1 MTERL
6 RAVMGQTFMGQ
17 TISKQ
22 TIVEKIAQRHMAEGP
37 ARPLRAGDFLSIRPH
52 RCMTHDN
59 TSAVMSKFKGI
70 GAKKLKDARQM
81 VFALDHDI
89 QNQDEANLKKYRSI
103 EAFAKEHGVDFYPAG
118 SGIGHQIM
126 VERGYVVPGSFVVA
140 SDSHSNMYGAL
151 GAIGTP
157 IVRTD
162 AAAVWATGE
171 FWWQIPR
178 TIQVALEGKLPA
190 GATGKD
196 VIITLCGL
204 YNHDECLN
212 AAVEFSGPGVAS
224 LSMDARLSI
233 SNMSTEW
240 GPLVG
245 WFPVDA
251 VTIAYM
257 RGVHARLKAIGVE
270 RFSEQDIASWEKT
283 PPAPDADAAYAARI
297 VLDLDEVR
305 PHVSGPD
312 TVQTMQSLA
321 EIERKKVAV
330 QKAYLISC
338 VNSRVEDLEAA
349 ANVLKGQK
357 VATGV
362 KFYLS
367 AASKWVQEEAE
378 KRGAWKALLEAG
390 ANPLPPGCGPC
401 IGLGVG
407 LLEAGEVGISAT
419 NRNFKGRMGS
429 RDAKCY
435 LGSPEVVAASAV
447 AGYICGPVAG
457 EGARTTRTTPA
468 RQFTELAGEGARPTQ
483 ERVEILPGFPQRVTG
498 RLVFMPQ
505 DNVNTDAIYGKDYT
519 YRDDMTPEMMAKV
532 VMENY
537 DPQFAGRTRAG
548 DVIVSQFNFGT
559 GSSREQAVTC
569 LKAKGIPLVIAAS
582 FSQTYL
588 RNAFNNGFLCIEVP
602 ELVVRLREQ
611 FAAEVSAKDKTII
624 PGDEIDIDFT
634 SSTISW
640 RGEKFGFPAL
650 GSVPQSLV
658 IAGGVENLVAKRLV

>member
-1 MTERL
+1 
-6 RAVMGQTFMGQ
+6 MGQ
-17 TISKQ
+17 TI
-22 TIVEKIAQRHMAEGP
+22 TEKIAQTHMSEGP
-37 ARPLRAGDFLSIRPH
+37 NRPLRAGDFLSIRPH

-59 TSAVMSKFKGI
+59 TSAVMSKVKGI
-70 GAKKLKDARQM
+70 GAKKIKDPQQL

-89 QNQDEANLKKYRSI
+89 QNQDESNQKKYRAI

-151 GAIGTP
+151 GAVGTP

-178 TIQVALEGKLPA
+178 SIQVVLEGSLPD

-212 AAVEFSGPGVAS
+212 AAVEFTGPGVAS
-224 LSMDARLSI
+224 LTMDERFSI
-233 SNMSTEW
+233 SNMTTEW

-245 WFPVDA
+245 WFPVDK
-251 VTIAYM
+251 VTIKYL
-257 RGVHARLKAIGVE
+257 RDVDQRLKSMGIE
-270 RFSEQDIASWEKT
+270 RFSENDIEGWET
-283 PPAPDADAAYAARI
+283 NPLGPDRDAVYAARI
-297 VLDLDEVR
+297 VLDLSSIT

-312 TVQTMQSLA
+312 TVQVMQSLA
-321 EIERKKVAV
+321 DMEKDKVAI

-349 ANVLKGQK
+349 ARVLKGK
-357 VATGV
+357 KIAPSV

-367 AASKWVQEEAE
+367 AASKWVQEESE
-378 KRGAWKALLEAG
+378 RRGTWQTLIDAG
-390 ANPLPPGCGPC
+390 ATPLPSGCGPC
-401 IGLGVG
+401 IGLGIG
-407 LLEAGEVGISAT
+407 LLEPGEVGISAT

-435 LGSPEVVAASAV
+435 LASPEVVAASAV
-447 AGYICGPVAG
+447 AGYIRGPHEFGV
-457 EGARTTRTTPA
+457 GAPQRNY
-468 RQFTELAGEGARPTQ
+468 TELATTSGGA
-483 ERVEILPGFPQRVTG
+483 EKVEILAGFPQRLRG

-537 DPQFAGRTRAG
+537 DPQFAARTQAG

-569 LKAKGIPLVIAAS
+569 LKAKRIPLVIAAS

-602 ELVVRLREQ
+602 EFVARLRDQ
-611 FAAEVSAKDKTII
+611 LAKQIAAKEKTII
-624 PGDEIDIDFT
+624 PGDDIDIDFT
-634 SSTISW
+634 ASTITW
-640 RGEKFGFPAL
+640 RGEKFMFPAL

-658 IAGGVENLVAKRLV
+658 IAGGVENLVAKRLAV

>member
-1 MTERL
+1 
-6 RAVMGQTFMGQ
+6 MG
-17 TISKQ
+17 Q
-22 TIVEKIAQRHMAEGP
+22 TIVEKIAQKHMTEGP
-37 ARPLRAGDFLSIRPH
+37 ARPLRTGDFLSIRPH

-70 GAKKLKDARQM
+70 GAKKVKDPRQLT
-81 VFALDHDI
+81 FALDHDI
-89 QNQDEANLKKYRSI
+89 QNQDEANLKKYRAI
-103 EAFAKEHGVDFYPAG
+103 EAFAKEQGVDFYPAG

-171 FWWQIPR
+171 FWWQIPPS
-178 TIQVALEGKLPA
+178 IQVVLEGRLPD

-212 AAVEFSGPGVAS
+212 AAVEFTGPGVAS

-233 SNMSTEW
+233 SNMTTEW

-251 VTIAYM
+251 VTIQYL
-257 RGVHARLKAIGVE
+257 RGVHQRLKAMGVE
-270 RFSEQDIASWEKT
+270 RFSEKDIDGWEKHSLT
-283 PPAPDADAAYAARI
+283 PDADAAHAARI
-297 VLDLDEVR
+297 TLDLAQVT

-321 EIERKKVAV
+321 EIEQKKVAI

-338 VNSRVEDLEAA
+338 VNSRVEDLAA
-349 ANVLKGQK
+349 AAKVLRGQK
-357 VATGV
+357 VASGV

-378 KRGAWKALLEAG
+378 KRGIWQTLLDAG
-390 ANPLPPGCGPC
+390 ALPLPSGCGPC

-435 LGSPEVVAASAV
+435 LASPEVVASSAV
-447 AGYICGPVAG
+447 AGYIRGPHEFANRAPQRTFTGVASAS
-457 EGARTTRTTPA
+457 GAA
-468 RQFTELAGEGARPTQ
+468 EK
-483 ERVEILPGFPQRVTG
+483 VEILAGFPQRVKG

-537 DPQFAGRTRAG
+537 DPQFAARTQPG
-548 DVIVSQFNFGT
+548 DVVVSQFNFGT

-569 LKAKGIPLVIAAS
+569 LKAKGIPLVIASS

-602 ELVVRLREQ
+602 EFVARVREQ
-611 FAAEVSAKDKTII
+611 FANEIAANEKTII
-624 PGDEIDIDFT
+624 PGDQIDIDFT

-640 RGEKFGFPAL
+640 RGEKFAFPAL

-658 IAGGVENLVAKRLV
+658 IAGGVENLVAKRLGAG

>member
-1 MTERL
+1 
-6 RAVMGQTFMGQ
+6 MGL
-17 TISKQ
+17 TI
-22 TIVEKIAQRHMAEGP
+22 TEKIAQTHMAEGP
-37 ARPLRAGDFLSIRPH
+37 KRPLRAGDFLSIRPH

-70 GAKKLKDARQM
+70 GAKKVKDPQQL

-89 QNQDEANLKKYRSI
+89 QNQDESNQKKYRAI
-103 EAFAKEHGVDFYPAG
+103 EAFAKEHAVDFYPAG

-151 GAIGTP
+151 GAVGTP

-178 TIQVALEGKLPA
+178 SIQVVLEGSLPE

-212 AAVEFSGPGVAS
+212 ASVEFTGPGVAS
-224 LSMDARLSI
+224 LTMDERFSI
-233 SNMSTEW
+233 SNMTTEW

-251 VTIAYM
+251 VTITYL
-257 RGVHARLKAIGVE
+257 REVHQRLKSMGIE
-270 RFSEQDIASWEKT
+270 RFSEKDIDGWQKN
-283 PPAPDADAAYAARI
+283 PLRPDADAIYAARI
-297 VLDLDEVR
+297 VLDLGSVT

-312 TVQTMQSLA
+312 TVQVMQSLA
-321 EIERKKVAV
+321 EMEKNKVAI

-349 ANVLKGQK
+349 AKVLKGK
-357 VATGV
+357 KIAPGV

-367 AASKWVQEEAE
+367 AASKWVQEESE
-378 KRGAWKALLEAG
+378 KRGTWQTLVDAG
-390 ANPLPPGCGPC
+390 ATPLPSGCGPC
-401 IGLGVG
+401 IGLGIG
-407 LLEAGEVGISAT
+407 LLEPGEVGISAT

-429 RDAKCY
+429 RDAMCY
-435 LGSPEVVAASAV
+435 LASPEVVAASAV
-447 AGYICGPVAG
+447 AGYIRGPHEFG
-457 EGARTTRTTPA
+457 MGAPQRNY
-468 RQFTELAGEGARPTQ
+468 TELSTTSGSAEK
-483 ERVEILPGFPQRVTG
+483 VEILTGFPQRVRG

-537 DPQFAGRTRAG
+537 DPQFAARTRAG

-569 LKAKGIPLVIAAS
+569 LKAKGIPLVIATS

-602 ELVVRLREQ
+602 DFVTRVREQ
-611 FAAEVSAKDKTII
+611 FAKEIAAKEKTII
-624 PGDEIDIDFT
+624 SGEEVDIDFT
-634 SSTISW
+634 GSTIAW
-640 RGEKFGFPAL
+640 RGEKFIFPAL

-658 IAGGVENLVAKRLV
+658 IAGGVENLVAKRLAV

>member
-1 MTERL
+1 M
-6 RAVMGQTFMGQ
+6 A
-17 TISKQ
+17 Q
-22 TIVEKIAQRHMAEGP
+22 TIVEKIAQKHMAEGP
-37 ARPLRAGDFLSIRPH
+37 SRPLRTGDFLSIRPH

-70 GAKKLKDARQM
+70 GAKKVKNPQQLT
-81 VFALDHDI
+81 FALDHDI
-89 QNQDEANLKKYRSI
+89 QNQDESNLKKYRAI

-178 TIQVALEGKLPA
+178 SIQVVLEGKLPE
-190 GATGKD
+190 GVTGKD

-212 AAVEFSGPGVAS
+212 AAVEFTGPGVAS

-233 SNMSTEW
+233 SNMTTEW

-257 RGVHARLKAIGVE
+257 RGVQQRLKAIGVD
-270 RFSEQDIASWEKT
+270 RITEKDVDGCEKN
-283 PPAPDADAAYAARI
+283 PLVPDADAVYAARI
-297 VLDLDEVR
+297 TLDLAQIT

-312 TVQTMQSLA
+312 TVQAMQSLA
-321 EIERKKVAV
+321 EIEQKKVAI

-338 VNSRVEDLEAA
+338 VNSRSEDLAA
-349 ANVLKGQK
+349 AAKVLKGK
-357 VATGV
+357 KIAPGV

-367 AASKWVQEEAE
+367 AASKWVQEDAE
-378 KRGAWKALLEAG
+378 RNGVWQTLIDAG
-390 ANPLPPGCGPC
+390 AQPLPSGCGPC

-435 LGSPEVVAASAV
+435 LASPEVVAASAV
-447 AGYICGPVAG
+447 AGYIRGPHGFANR
-457 EGARTTRTTPA
+457 APQRTY
-468 RQFTELAGEGARPTQ
+468 TELSAAAGGA
-483 ERVEILPGFPQRVTG
+483 EKVEILAGFPQRVQG
-498 RLVFMPQ
+498 RLVFLPQ

-537 DPQFAGRTRAG
+537 DPQFAARTNAG

-602 ELVVRLREQ
+602 EFVARVREQ
-611 FAAEVSAKDKTII
+611 FAPEIAAKEKTVI
-624 PGDEIDIDFT
+624 PGDDIDIDFT
-634 SSTISW
+634 SSTIHW
-640 RGEKFGFPAL
+640 RGEKFTFPAL

-658 IAGGVENLVAKRLV
+658 IAGGVENLVATRLSVT

>member
-1 MTERL
+1 
-6 RAVMGQTFMGQ
+6 MGQ
-17 TISKQ
+17 TI
-22 TIVEKIAQRHMAEGP
+22 TEKIAQTHMAEGP
-37 ARPLRAGDFLSIRPH
+37 KRPLRAGDFLSIRPH

-70 GAKKLKDARQM
+70 GAKKLKDPQQM
-81 VFALDHDI
+81 VYALDHDI
-89 QNQDEANLKKYRSI
+89 QNQDESNQKKYRAI
-103 EAFAKEHGVDFYPAG
+103 DAFAKEHGVDFYPAG
-118 SGIGHQIM
+118 TGIGHQIM

-151 GAIGTP
+151 GAVGTP

-178 TIQVALEGKLPA
+178 SIQVVLEGALPE

-212 AAVEFSGPGVAS
+212 AAVEFTGPGVAS
-224 LSMDARLSI
+224 LTMDERFSI
-233 SNMSTEW
+233 SNMTTEW

-245 WFPVDA
+245 WFPTDA
-251 VTIAYM
+251 VTIKYL
-257 RGVHARLKAIGVE
+257 RNVHQRLKAMGIE
-270 RFSEQDIASWEKT
+270 RFSEKDIDNWERNPPT
-283 PPAPDADAAYAARI
+283 PGPDATYAARI
-297 VLDLDEVR
+297 VLDLAQIT

-312 TVQTMQSLA
+312 TVQAMQSLA
-321 EIERKKVAV
+321 VMEKNKVAI

-338 VNSRVEDLEAA
+338 VNSRVEDIEAA
-349 ANVLKGQK
+349 AKVLKGK
-357 VATGV
+357 KISPGV

-367 AASKWVQEEAE
+367 AASKWVQEESE
-378 KRGAWKALLEAG
+378 KRGTWQTLLDAG
-390 ANPLPPGCGPC
+390 ANPLPSGCGPC

-407 LLEAGEVGISAT
+407 LLEPGEVGISAT

-435 LGSPEVVAASAV
+435 LASPEVVAASAV
-447 AGYICGPVAG
+447 AGYIRGPHEFRAG
-457 EGARTTRTTPA
+457 APERNY
-468 RQFTELAGEGARPTQ
+468 TELTAQSGGA
-483 ERVEILPGFPQRVTG
+483 EKVEILSGFPQALNG

-519 YRDDMTPEMMAKV
+519 YRDDMTPEMMVKV

-537 DPQFAGRTRAG
+537 DPQFAAMTKAG

-569 LKAKGIPLVIAAS
+569 LKAKGFPLVIAAS

-602 ELVVRLREQ
+602 EFVTRLREQ
-611 FAAEVSAKDKTII
+611 FTKEIATKEKTII
-624 PGDEIDIDFT
+624 PGDEVDIDFT
-634 SSTISW
+634 LSTIAW
-640 RGEKFGFPAL
+640 RGEQFTFPAL

-658 IAGGVENLVAKRLV
+658 IAGGVENLVAKRLAV

>member
-1 MTERL
+1 MP
-6 RAVMGQTFMGQ
+6 QTV
-17 TISKQ
+17 
-22 TIVEKIAQRHMAEGP
+22 VEKIAQAHLAEGP
-37 ARPLRAGDFLSIRPH
+37 NRPLHTGDFVSIRPH
-52 RCMTHDN
+52 RVMTHDN

-70 GAKKLKDARQM
+70 GARKLRDPKQL

-89 QNQDEANLKKYRSI
+89 QNQEEANLKKYRSI

-126 VERGYVVPGSFVVA
+126 VERGYAVPGSFVVA

-151 GAIGTP
+151 GAVGTP

-178 TIQVALEGKLPA
+178 SIEVRLEGALTP

-204 YNHDECLN
+204 YNHDEVLN
-212 AAVEFSGPGVAS
+212 AAVEFTGPGVAS

-245 WFPVDA
+245 WFPVDD
-251 VTIAYM
+251 VTIAYL
-257 RGVHARLKAIGVE
+257 RGVHERLKAMGTG
-270 RFSEQDIASWEKT
+270 RFSESDLDTWAKRPPEPDPGAS
-283 PPAPDADAAYAARI
+283 YAAKI
-297 VLDLDEVR
+297 TLDLAQVT

-312 TVQTMQSLA
+312 TVQTMQSVA
-321 EIERKKVAV
+321 AIEKKKVAI
-330 QKAYLISC
+330 QKAYLVSC
-338 VNSRVEDLEAA
+338 VNSRLQDLEAA
-349 ANVLKGQK
+349 AQVLQGKTI
-357 VATGV
+357 APGV
-362 KFYLS
+362 EFYLG

-378 KRGAWKALLEAG
+378 KRGTWQILMDAG
-390 ANPLPPGCGPC
+390 ARALPPGCGPC

-407 LLEAGEVGISAT
+407 LLEKGEVGISAT

-429 RDAKCY
+429 RDAQCY
-435 LGSPEVVAASAV
+435 LASPEVVAASAV
-447 AGYICGPVAG
+447 AGYIRGPHEFADR
-457 EGARTTRTTPA
+457 EPS
-468 RQFTELAGEGARPTQ
+468 RQYTEFAEANSAP
-483 ERVEILPGFPQRVTG
+483 EKVEILPGFPARVTG

-519 YRDDMTPEMMAKV
+519 YRDDMTKEMMAKV

-537 DPQFAGRTRAG
+537 DPQFAARTAAG
-548 DVIVSQFNFGT
+548 DVIVSGFNFGT

-588 RNAFNNGFLCIEVP
+588 RNAYNNGFLCVEVP
-602 ELVVRLREQ
+602 ELVKRLRGQ
-611 FAAEVSAKDKTII
+611 FETDIAAKEKTLI
-624 PGDEIDIDFT
+624 PGDAIDIDFT
-634 SSTISW
+634 SSVITW
-640 RGEKFGFPAL
+640 RGEKFPFPAL
-650 GSVPQSLV
+650 GSVPQALV
-658 IAGGVENLVAKRLV
+658 IADGAENLVVKKLGAG

>member
-1 MTERL
+1 M
-6 RAVMGQTFMGQ
+6 
-17 TISKQ
+17 SQ
-22 TIVEKIAQRHMAEGP
+22 TIVEKIAQKHMTEGP
-37 ARPLRAGDFLSIRPH
+37 ARPLRTGDFLSIRPH

-70 GAKKLKDARQM
+70 GATKVKDARQLM
-81 VFALDHDI
+81 FALDHDI
-89 QNQDEANLKKYRSI
+89 QNRDEANLKKYRAI
-103 EAFAKEHGVDFYPAG
+103 EAFAKEQGVNFYPAG

-126 VERGYVVPGSFVVA
+126 VERGYVIPGAFVVA

-178 TIQVALEGKLPA
+178 SIQVVLEGKLPH
-190 GATGKD
+190 GVTGKD

-212 AAVEFSGPGVAS
+212 AAVEFTGPGVAS
-224 LSMDARLSI
+224 LSMDARFSI
-233 SNMSTEW
+233 SNMTTEW

-245 WFPVDA
+245 WFPVDE
-251 VTIAYM
+251 VTIEYL
-257 RGVHARLKAIGVE
+257 RKVHQRLEVIGASNA
-270 RFSEQDIASWEKT
+270 RFSEKDILHWEAKS
-283 PPAPDADAAYAARI
+283 PAPDADAAYAARI
-297 VLDLDEVR
+297 TLDLAQVT

-312 TVQTMQSLA
+312 TVQAMQSLA
-321 EIERKKVAV
+321 EIEQTKVV
-330 QKAYLISC
+330 IQKAYLISC
-338 VNSRVEDLEAA
+338 VNSRLEDLAA
-349 ANVLKGQK
+349 AATVLKGRR
-357 VATGV
+357 VAAGV

-378 KRGAWKALLEAG
+378 KQGIWQILTDAG
-390 ANPLPPGCGPC
+390 AQPLPSGCGPC

-407 LLEAGEVGISAT
+407 LLEPGEVGISAT

-435 LGSPEVVAASAV
+435 LGSPEVVASSAI
-447 AGYICGPVAG
+447 AGYICGPHQFAYRRPQR
-457 EGARTTRTTPA
+457 A
-468 RQFTELAGEGARPTQ
+468 FTEYAAALGDA
-483 ERVEILPGFPQRVTG
+483 ERVEILPGFPLGVKG

-519 YRDDMTPEMMAKV
+519 YRDDMTPDVMAKV

-537 DPQFAGRTRAG
+537 DPQFGARTKAG

-602 ELVVRLREQ
+602 DFVTRLREQ
-611 FAAEVSAKDKTII
+611 FQKEIAAREKTII
-624 PGDEIDIDFT
+624 PGDDIDIDFT

-640 RGEKFGFPAL
+640 HGEKFSFPAL

-658 IAGGVENLVAKRLV
+658 IAGGVENLVARRLGLSQVSRR

>member
-1 MTERL
+1 
-6 RAVMGQTFMGQ
+6 
-17 TISKQ
+17 
-22 TIVEKIAQRHMAEGP
+22 
-37 ARPLRAGDFLSIRPH
+37 
-52 RCMTHDN
+52 MTHDN

-70 GAKKLKDARQM
+70 GAEKVQDPNQL

-89 QNQDEANLKKYRSI
+89 QNKDEANQKKYRSI
-103 EAFAKEHGVDFYPAG
+103 EAFAKEQGVDFYPAG

-171 FWWQIPR
+171 FWWQVPR
-178 TIQVALEGKLPA
+178 SVQVVLEGKLPE

-204 YNHDECLN
+204 YNHDEVLN
-212 AAVEFSGPGVAS
+212 AAVEFTGPGVAS
-224 LSMDARLSI
+224 LPMDARLSI
-233 SNMSTEW
+233 SNMTTEW

-245 WFPVDA
+245 WFPVDD
-251 VTIAYM
+251 VTINYLK
-257 RGVHARLKAIGVE
+257 GVHQRLKAVGVE
-270 RFSEQDIASWEKT
+270 RFTEKDIQRWAAT
-283 PPAPDADAAYAARI
+283 PPSPDSDAVYAAKI
-297 VLDLDEVR
+297 KLDLSQVT

-312 TVQTMQSLA
+312 TVQVMQSLS
-321 EIERKKVAV
+321 EMEKKRVPI

-338 VNSRVEDLEAA
+338 VNSRLDDLQAA
-349 ANVLKGQK
+349 ATVLKGKK
-357 VATGV
+357 VAAGV

-367 AASKWVQEEAE
+367 AASAWVQEEAE
-378 KRGAWKALLEAG
+378 KRGIWQTLLDAG
-390 ANPLPPGCGPC
+390 ANPLPSGCGPC

-407 LLEAGEVGISAT
+407 LLEKGEVGISAT

-429 RDAKCY
+429 RDAQCY
-435 LGSPEVVAASAV
+435 LASPEVVAASAV
-447 AGYICGPVAG
+447 AGYISGPYQSADVA
-457 EGARTTRTTPA
+457 PA
-468 RQFTELAGEGARPTQ
+468 RRYEEFSASGSGA
-483 ERVEILPGFPQRVTG
+483 EKVEILPGFPERVKG

-519 YRDDMTPEMMAKV
+519 YRDDMTREMMAKV

-537 DPQFAGRTRAG
+537 DPQFASRTREG
-548 DVIVSQFNFGT
+548 DVIVSGFNFGT

-569 LKAKGIPLVIAAS
+569 LKAKGIPLVVAAS

-588 RNAFNNGFLCIEVP
+588 RNAYNNGFLCVEVP
-602 ELVVRLREQ
+602 ELVKRLREQ
-611 FAAEVSAKDKTII
+611 FAKEIAAKEKTLI
-624 PGDEIDIDFT
+624 PGDDVDIDFT
-634 SSTISW
+634 SGSIAW
-640 RGEKFGFPAL
+640 RGEEFSFPPL

-658 IAGGVENLVAKRLV
+658 IAEGVENLVAKRLGLAN

>member
-1 MTERL
+1 MP
-6 RAVMGQTFMGQ
+6 
-17 TISKQ
+17 Q
-22 TIVEKIAQRHMAEGP
+22 TIVEKIAQTHMAEGP
-37 ARPLRAGDFLSIRPH
+37 SRPLRTGDFLSIRPH
-52 RCMTHDN
+52 RVMTHDN

-70 GAKKLKDARQM
+70 GAKKIHDPKQL

-89 QNQDEANLKKYRSI
+89 QNQDESNQKKYRAI
-103 EAFAKEHGVDFYPAG
+103 EAFGKEHGVDFYPAG

-178 TIQVALEGKLPA
+178 SIEVRLEGKLPE

-204 YNHDECLN
+204 YNHDEVLN
-212 AAVEFSGPGVAS
+212 AAIEFTGPGVAS

-233 SNMSTEW
+233 SNMTTEW

-245 WFPVDA
+245 WFPVDE
-251 VTIAYM
+251 VTIAYL
-257 RGVHARLKAIGVE
+257 RGVQQRLKAQGIE
-270 RFSEQDIASWEKT
+270 RFSEGDLQNWRKN
-283 PPAPDADAAYAARI
+283 PPRPDPDAVYAARI
-297 VLDLDEVR
+297 TLDLAQVT

-312 TVQTMQSLA
+312 TVQVMQSLA
-321 EIERKKVAV
+321 EMERKKVAI
-330 QKAYLISC
+330 QKAYLLSC
-338 VNSRVEDLEAA
+338 VNSRLEDLDAA
-349 ANVLKGQK
+349 AKVLKGK
-357 VATGV
+357 RVAAGV
-362 KFYLS
+362 QFYLG

-378 KRGAWKALLEAG
+378 RRGIWQTLMDAG
-390 ANPLPPGCGPC
+390 AHPLPAGCGPC

-407 LLEAGEVGISAT
+407 LLEKGEVGISAT

-429 RDAKCY
+429 RDAQCY
-435 LGSPEVVAASAV
+435 LASPEVVAASAI
-447 AGYICGPVAG
+447 AGYIRGPHEFADRNPERRYSEVAAVAG
-457 EGARTTRTTPA
+457 AGA
-468 RQFTELAGEGARPTQ
+468 
-483 ERVEILPGFPQRVTG
+483 ERVEILEGFPARVKG
-498 RLVFMPQ
+498 RLVFMPE

-519 YRDDMTPEMMAKV
+519 YRDDMTKEMMAKV

-537 DPQFAGRTRAG
+537 DPQFAARTQGG
-548 DVIVSQFNFGT
+548 DVIVGGFNFGT

-588 RNAFNNGFLCIEVP
+588 RNAYNNGFLCVEVP
-602 ELVVRLREQ
+602 ELVKRLREQ
-611 FAAEVSAKDKTII
+611 FAKEIAAKEKTVI

-634 SSTISW
+634 SSVIAW
-640 RGEKFGFPAL
+640 RGEKFPFPAL

-658 IAGGVENLVAKRLV
+658 IADGVENLVARRLGLAS

>member
-1 MTERL
+1 
-6 RAVMGQTFMGQ
+6 
-17 TISKQ
+17 
-22 TIVEKIAQRHMAEGP
+22 MAEGP
-37 ARPLRAGDFLSIRPH
+37 SRPLRAGDFLSIRPH
-52 RCMTHDN
+52 RVMTHDN

-70 GAKKLKDARQM
+70 GAKKIHDPKQL

-89 QNQDEANLKKYRSI
+89 QNQDESNQKKYRAI

-178 TIQVALEGKLPA
+178 SVEVRLEGKLPE

-204 YNHDECLN
+204 YNHDEVLN
-212 AAVEFSGPGVAS
+212 AAIEFTGPGVAS

-233 SNMSTEW
+233 SNMTTEW

-245 WFPVDA
+245 WFPVDE
-251 VTIAYM
+251 VMIAYL
-257 RGVHARLKAIGVE
+257 RGVHQRLKAQGIE
-270 RFSEQDIASWEKT
+270 RFTEADLESWT
-283 PPAPDADAAYAARI
+283 RNSPHPDAHAAYAAKI
-297 VLDLDEVR
+297 TLDLAQVT

-312 TVQTMQSLA
+312 TVQVMQSLA
-321 EIERKKVAV
+321 EMERKKVAIH
-330 QKAYLISC
+330 KAYLVSC
-338 VNSRVEDLEAA
+338 VNSRLEDLDAA
-349 ANVLKGQK
+349 ARVLKGKK
-357 VATGV
+357 VAQSV
-362 KFYLS
+362 QFYLG

-378 KRGAWKALLEAG
+378 RRGTWQTLMDAG
-390 ANPLPPGCGPC
+390 ARPLPAGCGPC

-407 LLEAGEVGISAT
+407 LLEKGEVGISAT

-429 RDAKCY
+429 RDAQCY
-435 LGSPEVVAASAV
+435 LASPEVVAASAV
-447 AGYICGPVAG
+447 AGYIRGPHEFADRHP
-457 EGARTTRTTPA
+457 ERRY
-468 RQFTELAGEGARPTQ
+468 TELAANRGGSVEK
-483 ERVEILPGFPQRVTG
+483 VEILKGFPARVNG

-519 YRDDMTPEMMAKV
+519 YRDDMTKEMMAKV

-537 DPQFAGRTRAG
+537 DPQFGARTSAG
-548 DVIVSQFNFGT
+548 DVIVGGFNFGT

-588 RNAFNNGFLCIEVP
+588 RNAYNNGFLCVEVP
-602 ELVVRLREQ
+602 ELVKRLREQ
-611 FAAEVSAKDKTII
+611 FAKEIAAKEKTII

-634 SSTISW
+634 SSAITW
-640 RGEKFGFPAL
+640 QGEKFAFPPL

-658 IAGGVENLVAKRLV
+658 IAEGVENLVAKRLGLNS

>member
-1 MTERL
+1 
-6 RAVMGQTFMGQ
+6 MGR
-17 TISKQ
+17 TI
-22 TIVEKIAQRHMAEGP
+22 TEKIAQTHMAEGP
-37 ARPLRAGDFLSIRPH
+37 QRLLRAGDFLSIRPH

-70 GAKKLKDARQM
+70 GAKKIKDPNQL

-89 QNQDEANLKKYRSI
+89 QNQDESNQKKYRAI
-103 EAFAKEHGVDFYPAG
+103 EAFAKEHAVDFYPAG

-171 FWWQIPR
+171 FWWQVPR
-178 TIQVALEGKLPA
+178 SIQVVLEGALPE

-212 AAVEFSGPGVAS
+212 AAVEFTGPGVAS
-224 LSMDARLSI
+224 LTMDERFSI
-233 SNMSTEW
+233 SNMTTEW

-245 WFPVDA
+245 WFPADA
-251 VTIAYM
+251 VTINYL
-257 RGVHARLKAIGVE
+257 RGVHQRLKSMRIE
-270 RFSEQDIASWEKT
+270 RFSEKQIAEWESN
-283 PPAPDADAAYAARI
+283 PPAPDLDATYAARI
-297 VLDLDEVR
+297 VLDLSSIT

-312 TVQTMQSLA
+312 TVQVMQSLA
-321 EIERKKVAV
+321 EMEKNKVTIH
-330 QKAYLISC
+330 KAYLISC

-349 ANVLKGQK
+349 AKVLKGKK
-357 VATGV
+357 VAAGV
-362 KFYLS
+362 QFYLS
-367 AASKWVQEEAE
+367 AASKWVQDESE
-378 KRGAWKALLEAG
+378 KRGTWQTLIDAG
-390 ANPLPPGCGPC
+390 ANPLPSGCGPC
-401 IGLGVG
+401 IGLGIG
-407 LLEAGEVGISAT
+407 LLEPGEVGISST

-435 LGSPEVVAASAV
+435 LASPEVVAASAV
-447 AGYICGPVAG
+447 AGYIRGPHEFNASVPQ
-457 EGARTTRTTPA
+457 RNY
-468 RQFTELAGEGARPTQ
+468 TELATKSTSAEK
-483 ERVEILPGFPQRVTG
+483 VDILPGFPRQVKG
-498 RLVFMPQ
+498 QLVFMPQ

-537 DPQFAGRTRAG
+537 DPQFATRTQAG

-602 ELVVRLREQ
+602 EFVARIREQ
-611 FAAEVSAKDKTII
+611 FAKEITAKEKTII
-624 PGDEIDIDFT
+624 PGDEVDIDFT
-634 SSTISW
+634 LSTITW
-640 RGEKFGFPAL
+640 RGENFAFPAL

-658 IAGGVENLVAKRLV
+658 IAGGVENLVAKRLAV

>member
-1 MTERL
+1 
-6 RAVMGQTFMGQ
+6 MG
-17 TISKQ
+17 Q

-37 ARPLRAGDFLSIRPH
+37 KRPLRAGDFLSIRPH

-70 GAKKLKDARQM
+70 GAKKVKDPRQL

-89 QNQDEANLKKYRSI
+89 QNKDESNLKKYRSI

-171 FWWQIPR
+171 FWWQVPR
-178 TIQVALEGKLPA
+178 SIQVVLEGKLPE

-212 AAVEFSGPGVAS
+212 AAVEFTGAGVAS
-224 LSMDARLSI
+224 LSMDARFSI
-233 SNMSTEW
+233 SNMTTDW

-257 RGVHARLKAIGVE
+257 RGVHQRLKAMGVE
-270 RFSEQDIASWEKT
+270 RFTEKDIASWEKN
-283 PPAPDADAAYAARI
+283 PPAPDADAVYAARI
-297 VLDLDEVR
+297 VLNLSQVT

-312 TVQTMQSLA
+312 TVQVMQSLA
-321 EIERKKVAV
+321 EMEKNKVAIH
-330 QKAYLISC
+330 KAYLISC

-349 ANVLKGQK
+349 AKVLKGKK
-357 VATGV
+357 VASGV

-378 KRGAWKALLEAG
+378 KRGTWQTLMDAG

-407 LLEAGEVGISAT
+407 LLEPGEVGISAT

-435 LGSPEVVAASAV
+435 LASPEVVAASAV
-447 AGYICGPVAG
+447 AGYIRGPHEFKAG
-457 EGARTTRTTPA
+457 APERKY
-468 RQFTELAGEGARPTQ
+468 TELGASAGGA
-483 ERVEILPGFPQRVTG
+483 EKVEILAGFPQRVKG

-505 DNVNTDAIYGKDYT
+505 DTVNTDAISGKAYT

-537 DPQFAGRTRAG
+537 DPQFAGRTQSG
-548 DVIVSQFNFGT
+548 DVIASQFNFGT

-602 ELVVRLREQ
+602 EFIARVREQ
-611 FAAEVSAKDKTII
+611 FAKEIAAKEKTIVS
-624 PGDEIDIDFT
+624 GDEIDIDFT
-634 SSTISW
+634 ASTITW
-640 RGEKFGFPAL
+640 RGEKFMFPAL

-658 IAGGVENLVAKRLV
+658 IAGGVENLVAKRLGGVQ

>member
-1 MTERL
+1 
-6 RAVMGQTFMGQ
+6 MGQ
-17 TISKQ
+17 TI
-22 TIVEKIAQRHMAEGP
+22 VEQIAQQHMTEGP
-37 ARPLRAGDFLSIRPH
+37 GRPLRVGDFLSIRPH

-59 TSAVMSKFKGI
+59 TSAVMSKFKAI
-70 GAKKLKDARQM
+70 GAKKVKDPGQLT
-81 VFALDHDI
+81 FALDHDI
-89 QNQDEANLKKYRSI
+89 QNQDESNLKKYRAI
-103 EAFAKEHGVDFYPAG
+103 EAFAKEQGVDFYPAG

-178 TIQVALEGKLPA
+178 SIQVVLEGKLPD

-212 AAVEFSGPGVAS
+212 AAVEFTGPGVAS
-224 LSMDARLSI
+224 LSMDARLAI
-233 SNMSTEW
+233 SNMTTEW

-245 WFPVDA
+245 WFPVDQ
-251 VTIAYM
+251 VTIEYL
-257 RGVHARLKAIGVE
+257 RRVHQRLKAMGVE
-270 RFSEQDIASWEKT
+270 RFTESDIANWEKN
-283 PPAPDADAAYAARI
+283 PPAPDPAAAYAARI
-297 VLDLDEVR
+297 KLALSQVT

-312 TVQTMQSLA
+312 TVQVMQSLA
-321 EIERKKVAV
+321 EIEHKKIAI

-338 VNSRVEDLEAA
+338 VNSRLEDLAA
-349 ANVLKGQK
+349 AAKVLKGQK
-357 VATGV
+357 VASGV

-378 KRGAWKALLEAG
+378 SRGIWQTLMDAG
-390 ANPLPPGCGPC
+390 AQPLPSGCGPC

-407 LLEAGEVGISAT
+407 LLEPGEVGISAT

-435 LGSPEVVAASAV
+435 LASPEVVAASAV
-447 AGYICGPVAG
+447 AGYIRGPHEFANR
-457 EGARTTRTTPA
+457 APQRA
-468 RQFTELAGEGARPTQ
+468 FTELASASGAA
-483 ERVEILPGFPQRVTG
+483 EKVEILAGFPQRVKG
-498 RLVFMPQ
+498 RLVFLPH

-537 DPQFAGRTRAG
+537 DPQFAARANAG

-602 ELVVRLREQ
+602 EFVARVRKQ
-611 FAAEVSAKDKTII
+611 FANEIDAKEKTII

-640 RGEKFGFPAL
+640 RGEKFAFPPL

-658 IAGGVENLVAKRLV
+658 IAGGVENLVAKRLSA